1 MIDAEG
7 KGAIK
12 LIVAKSKITPLKSVT
27 LPRLKLVA
35 ALVTAKLISHVKRVI
50 DLNIDRV
57 CCWSD
62 SQITLC
68 WIRNVARTWK
78 PFVKNRVESIHELV
92 KPEDWR
98 YCPTK
103 DNPADVITRG
113 TTLKKL
119 KDNNLWWNGPKW
131 LHNENQWP
139 KERLQRT
146 VTKKIENI
154 IEEEQ
159 RPTLVMLNVN
169 VTIPPIFE
177 FERFGNFKK
186 MLRLTAYCKRFVS
199 NYENG
204 LLRVGGRLR
213 LSDLDYE
220 MKYPIILPKKHHI
233 VNLIIGRAHSNTL
246 HAGNNQTLMTLRQN
260 F

>member
-1 MIDAEG
+1 
-7 KGAIK
+7 
-12 LIVAKSKITPLKSVT
+12 
-27 LPRLKLVA
+27 
-35 ALVTAKLISHVKRVI
+35 
-50 DLNIDRV
+50 LNIDRV

-119 KDNNLWWNGPKW
+119 KDNHLWWNGPKW
-131 LHNENQWP
+131 LHDENQWP

-146 VTKKIENI
+146 VTKEIENI
-154 IEEEQ
+154 IEEE
-159 RPTLVMLNVN
+159 RRATLVMLNVN
-169 VTIPPIFE
+169 ITIPPIFE
-177 FERFGNFKK
+177 FERFGNFEK
-186 MLRLTAYCKRFVS
+186 MLRMTAYCKRFVS
-199 NYENG
+199 NCKTSPERRKLG
-204 LLRVGGRLR
+204 ELT
-213 LSDLDYE
+213 SEE
-220 MKYPIILPKKHHI
+220 MIPTEKYWLKAVQRNVFHDEIQILQ
-233 VNLIIGRAHSNTL
+233 NGRALRKENR
-246 HAGNNQTLMTLRQN
+246 LMTLDP
-260 F
+260 FLDEDGLL

>member
-62 SQITLC
+62 T
-68 WIRNVARTWK
+68 RTWK

-103 DNPADVITRG
+103 DNPSDVITRG
-113 TTLKKL
+113 KTLKKL
-119 KDNNLWWNGPKW
+119 KDNHLCWNGPKW
-131 LHNENQWP
+131 LHDENQWP

-146 VTKKIENI
+146 VTKDIEKKN
-154 IEEEQ
+154 ED
-159 RPTLVMLNVN
+159 RP
-169 VTIPPIFE
+169 
-177 FERFGNFKK
+177 
-186 MLRLTAYCKRFVS
+186 
-199 NYENG
+199 
-204 LLRVGGRLR
+204 
-213 LSDLDYE
+213 
-220 MKYPIILPKKHHI
+220 
-233 VNLIIGRAHSNTL
+233 
-246 HAGNNQTLMTLRQN
+246 
-260 F
+260 